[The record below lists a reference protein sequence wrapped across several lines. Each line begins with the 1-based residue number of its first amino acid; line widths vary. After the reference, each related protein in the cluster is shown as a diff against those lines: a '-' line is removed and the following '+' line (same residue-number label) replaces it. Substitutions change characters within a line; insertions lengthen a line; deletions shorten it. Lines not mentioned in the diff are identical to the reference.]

1 MEKRTIVFYDSLSL
15 YGLTLAFP
23 MKSYDRNR
31 ELKAGDVIHGLER
44 RYGECICVAIAGRDA
59 DRPGYSH

>member
-1 MEKRTIVFYDSLSL
+1 MEKRTTVFYDSLSL

-44 RYGECICVAIAGRDA
+44 RYGECICVA
-59 DRPGYSH
+59 